1 MLGEDV
7 LQEMAREPRRVII
20 GVSGDEQ
27 RHLREVVNNDE
38 DGVKALRYRQPF
50 DEVHRDGAPWPLWYG
65 QEAKGAIGFVPNSF
79 VAAAAGASTYVAVDV
94 RRHVGPVVASAQDLY
109 RLGDAR
115 VSHKVVVMAGL

>member
-7 LQEMAREPRRVII
+7 LQEMAREPWRVII

-27 RHLREVVNNDE
+27 RHLREAVNDDE
-38 DGVKALRYRQPF
+38 DGVKALRYWQPF
-50 DEVHRDGAPWPLWYG
+50 NEVHRDGAPWPFRYG
-65 QEAKGAIGFVPNSF
+65 QEAKGAVGLVPNGF

-94 RRHVGPVVASAQDLY
+94 RRHVWPVVASVQDLY

-115 VSHKVVVMAGL
+115 VSCEVVAVAGL